1 MSHVPA
7 DDVSIGEFGH
17 SGHIPGRPV
26 SWVVVVLVCG
36 GFIAAGF
43 GLTLAQPWLF
53 YVGVAVVALAV
64 IIGTAT
70 HAMADVTN
78 RVETQARRRAATEN
92 RQDADGSD
100 AHRADAAGAGAGAEH
115 RAEEPARH

>member
-7 DDVSIGEFGH
+7 DDVSIGEYGH

-26 SWVVVVLVCG
+26 SWVVVILVCG

-53 YVGVAVVALAV
+53 YIGAGVVVLAV
-64 IIGTAT
+64 IVGWAT
-70 HAMADVTN
+70 HAMSDVTA
-78 RVETQARRRAATEN
+78 RVETPARRRAGTEL
-92 RQDADGSD
+92 S
-100 AHRADAAGAGAGAEH
+100 HTEAAPAEH

>member
-7 DDVSIGEFGH
+7 DDVSIGEYGH

-26 SWVVVVLVCG
+26 SWVVVVLVCV

-53 YVGVAVVALAV
+53 YVGIGLVLLAV
-64 IIGTAT
+64 IIGLAT
-70 HAMADVTN
+70 HAMADVTG
-78 RVETQARRRAATEN
+78 RVETPARRRAAAEK
-92 RQDADGSD
+92 A
-100 AHRADAAGAGAGAEH
+100 ADATGADATVPAPAEH